1 MTISEF
7 SVHNVLR
14 TYNKQFKIGK
24 LVRGGNKS
32 SDPKAV
38 SDEVEISTESRR
50 LAFIK
55 SISLELTEKLG
66 EKVTEKEVEEKVSQN
81 IEQIIND
88 LAKESSPEDM
98 DFIENVKVKL
108 LELF

>member
-7 SVHNVLR
+7 SIHNVLR

-24 LVRGGNKS
+24 LVRGSAKA
-32 SDPKAV
+32 SDGKEIN
-38 SDEVEISTESRR
+38 DEVEISTESRR

-55 SISLELTEKLG
+55 TISVELTEKLG

-88 LAKESSPEDM
+88 LAKESAP
-98 DFIENVKVKL
+98 
-108 LELF
+108 